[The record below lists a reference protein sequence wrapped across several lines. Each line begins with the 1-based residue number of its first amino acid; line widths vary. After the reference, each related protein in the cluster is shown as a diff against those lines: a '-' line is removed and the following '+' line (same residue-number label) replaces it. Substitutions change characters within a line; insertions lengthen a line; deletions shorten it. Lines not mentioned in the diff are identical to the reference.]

1 MAALLAGSAAAAIL
15 VLVPEDAPDEVAAE
29 WIDFRGVPADVQS
42 GEQPAQGADG
52 VMHEVRGCSVRDGDL
67 ETVVDFDNPYDRP
80 LRSVVALSVDGES
93 EGLVWGW
100 FRVRLPPGEAR
111 VVVDSRGAPARPR
124 RNLGSSL
131 ERIADRVGCSAHLLG
146 FYEGARFAVRFP
158 VAFRPFDG

>member
-1 MAALLAGSAAAAIL
+1 
-15 VLVPEDAPDEVAAE
+15 
-29 WIDFRGVPADVQS
+29 
-42 GEQPAQGADG
+42 
-52 VMHEVRGCSVRDGDL
+52 MHEVRGCSVRDGDL

-111 VVVDSRGAPARPR
+111 VVVDSRDAPARPR
-124 RNLGSSL
+124 RNLRSSL
-131 ERIADRVGCSAHLLG
+131 DRIADRVGCSAHLLG